1 MQYKGTKV
9 RKTYV
14 KPTMEILDLRSNE
27 QLLAGS
33 GYNPYW
39 IPPEEKEGCD
49 TPWWC
54 SK

>member
-1 MQYKGTKV
+1 M

-33 GYNPYW
+33 GDNTYLE
-39 IPPEEKEGCD
+39 PPEEIEGCD

-54 SK
+54 KK

>member
-1 MQYKGTKV
+1 M

-14 KPTMEILDLRSNE
+14 KPTMEILDISSNE

-33 GYNPYW
+33 GDNQYW
-39 IPPEEKEGCD
+39 IPPEDKEGCD

-54 SK
+54 RK

>member
-1 MQYKGTKV
+1 M

-14 KPTMEILDLRSNE
+14 KPTMEIIDMGSHE

-33 GYNPYW
+33 GDNPYW
-39 IPPEEKEGCD
+39 EPPEEKEGCE

-54 SK
+54 P